1 MKSIRISNILRT
13 LVCTILG
20 AYILLLGILNYAPT
34 NKMLSNYVAQEL
46 SHKIGSKV
54 SIDKIQI
61 GLFNR
66 LIINDICIKD
76 KQHEILLKARLATT
90 KIELR
95 SLFKQQLSLRTV
107 SLLDADV
114 NLYQQKADSAAN
126 YQFLIDAFASKDR
139 KQKSG
144 INLRINSIILR
155 RVNVRYDK
163 LFLPQTPHK
172 FNPSHIG
179 LADINANISLKNI
192 SPKQLDL
199 RVRALSFKEQ
209 SGLCLNDMH
218 FKFSATQTAADIE
231 DFSLDLPN
239 THIRQ
244 GSLLATYN
252 IQRGID
258 QLSHTLR
265 IGATLN
271 KIQVSTTDI
280 RPMLGNMP
288 KGEDLTLQI
297 STTLLLTPGKLQ
309 LNQLTIIDKR
319 HDSHL
324 KADVTLKYAPKSV
337 QELYLTL
344 NQCHISKALTS
355 HLPSWIKLNGKSPKI
370 IQAIGD
376 IDIKG
381 NAAYMAE
388 RTTYTTLDIQTAIG
402 HLSASANIKGQ
413 HASSHVNVKSFAL
426 DKLLANKS
434 LPTQI
439 DAMADIRAT
448 IVSNKRLESI
458 NIKLQAPSFT
468 WNSYHFRD
476 IKITADHTSQATKF
490 NILSN
495 DPNASFKALGKLS
508 LVGKQLVGGNTDIN
522 IQNLNLANL
531 GFKSTPLHQAR
542 VCAHIKADI
551 DKLQKGELPHHGTL
565 QINDLKIQNGPRGD
579 YGLKQFNASITS
591 NNTNC
596 QTLKIN
602 SDFADAYIEGCMS
615 MERIKQSVSEVLNR
629 CLPGLVGNTKHY
641 HPLTPNDQWLI
652 NAKLK
657 DAEALYKL
665 ANIKF
670 TTEGPLYL
678 HGTFVPMGHT
688 SIVAFTNQLNISSQT
703 FIHPSIYLTGQG
715 QDYHCLIQ
723 TQKNIANGNYHIA
736 ADLTTSH
743 GALHTQLSWSDQS
756 TKNRYHG
763 SIESTTEFVPS
774 HNGINLNM
782 DISPTQFAMS
792 DTIWHIASGHLSY
805 INKRLAMSNIQ
816 LSHAKQ
822 SLTIDGTIAP
832 GQNDSIVA
840 SLNGIDIDYILNLI
854 NFDAVSFGGKATG
867 SVIFT
872 QKEHQPQFH
881 ANLTI
886 PQFLFNDGL
895 MGYANIHANWSKNE
909 NRINI
914 NADMKLPHTP
924 GYGTQVHGYV
934 SLAEKALSLNMNTN
948 HTDLTFLNRYI
959 GGIFGD
965 FKGDATGRVHL
976 YGPFKKLDFEGEVTA
991 NCQARVLATGVNYKV
1006 QDGNV
1011 RFEPGAF
1018 VFSNFNL
1025 YDKQSGKGKAN
1036 GVLRH
1041 THLKKLNYTFDITA
1055 NHMLCYDQPQ
1065 QADLPFY
1072 CTTSATGSI
1081 HLTGWPAH
1089 FNADIALRPDAPS
1102 QFTYNLD
1109 NQTALSKDDRMIRF
1123 HAIQHQAPT
1132 SLIMPDADTLHI
1144 HQAKPSTA
1152 VNEPTDIQLNFMID
1166 LTPATQIRIIT
1177 DSKSSDALTA
1187 WGQGPI
1193 RARWHNKGGFD
1204 IYGSYTLMRGDYNI
1218 SLQDIIKKSLKLQ
1231 AGSNIT
1237 FAGDPLNA
1245 RLSLKA
1251 LYTVNGVSLND
1262 LNYGAGFSNKMVKAD
1277 CILNIGGMA
1286 RAPKVDFDL
1295 DLHNIS
1301 DDEKQMVHQLIS
1313 TDEDMSKQ
1321 VMCLLGMGRFMTTT
1335 NTTTGAN
1342 INNQAQQQSSAAMRS
1357 FLSTTLTGQLNSAI
1371 SSLLGNNSKWS
1382 FGTSFMPGT
1391 EGWNKSE
1398 VDGLI
1403 QGRLFNDRLLFNGNF
1418 GYRENSTYSTNF
1430 VGDFDIRYLLTPR
1443 GSVSLRAY
1451 SETNDRYFTKSSLTT
1466 QGIGITLQR
1475 EFNKLKELFKRDT
1488 KKRPE

>member
-1 MKSIRISNILRT
+1 MKSLKIRNILRT

-54 SIDKIQI
+54 SIDNIQI

-66 LIINDICIKD
+66 LIINNICISD
-76 KQHEILLKARLATT
+76 RQHEILLKAYLATT

-126 YQFLIDAFASKDR
+126 YQFLIDAFASKDH
-139 KQKSG
+139 KPKSG

-155 RVNVRYDK
+155 RVNIRYDK
-163 LFLPQTPHK
+163 RFLPHTPHK

-192 SPKQLDL
+192 TTKQLDL

-218 FKFSATQTAADIE
+218 FKFSATPTAADIE
-231 DFSLDLPN
+231 DFSLDMPH

-258 QLSHTLR
+258 QLPHTLR

-271 KIQVSTTDI
+271 KIQVSTADI
-280 RPMLGNMP
+280 RPLLGNMP
-288 KGEDLTLQI
+288 KGKDLTLRI

-309 LNQLTIIDKR
+309 LNQLTITDKQ
-319 HDSHL
+319 HDSRL
-324 KADVTLKYAPKSV
+324 KADVTLKYAPKRV

-344 NQCHISKALTS
+344 SQCHVSKALTS
-355 HLPSWIKLNGKSPKI
+355 NLLSWVKLDNKSQNIVK
-370 IQAIGD
+370 AVGD

-381 NAAYMAE
+381 NAAYQAGG
-388 RTTYTTLDIQTAIG
+388 TTQTTLDVQTAIG
-402 HLSASANIKGQ
+402 HLTASASIKGQ
-413 HASSHVNVKSFAL
+413 HASSHINVKSFAL

-448 IVSNKRLESI
+448 IVANKRLESVS
-458 NIKLQAPSFT
+458 IKLQAPAFT
-468 WNSYHFRD
+468 WNNYNFRN
-476 IKITADHTSQATKF
+476 IEIEADHTPRTTQF
-490 NILSN
+490 DINSN
-495 DPNASFKALGKLS
+495 DPNAKFNAIAKLS
-508 LVGKQLVGGNTDIN
+508 LVGKQIVGGNADIN
-522 IQNLNLANL
+522 IQNLHLANL
-531 GFKSTPLHQAR
+531 GLESTPLHQAQ
-542 VCAHIKADI
+542 VSAHIKADL
-551 DKLQKGELPHHGTL
+551 DKWQKGALPHGTL
-565 QINDLKIQNGPRGD
+565 QINNLDIQNGPRGN
-579 YGLKQFNASITS
+579 YSLNQFNASITS
-591 NNTNC
+591 DNTNR
-596 QTLKIN
+596 QTLKIQ
-602 SDFADAYIEGCMS
+602 SDFADAYIEGNMS
-615 MERIKQSVSEVLNR
+615 LERIKQSVTDVLNR
-629 CLPGLVGNTKHY
+629 SLPGLVDKAQPY
-641 HPLTPNDQWLI
+641 PPLTPHDQWLI

-670 TTEGPLYL
+670 TTDGPLHI
-678 HGTFVPMGHT
+678 HGTFAPMGRT
-688 SIVAFTNQLNISSQT
+688 SIVAFTNQLNVSSQA
-703 FIHPSIYLTGQG
+703 FIRPSIYLSGQG

-723 TQKNIANGNYHIA
+723 TQKAIANSNYRIA
-736 ADLTTSH
+736 ANLTTRH
-743 GALHTQLSWSDQS
+743 GALHTQLSWSNQEDKDQ
-756 TKNRYHG
+756 YYG
-763 SIESTTEFVPS
+763 SVESTTEFVPS
-774 HNGINLNM
+774 RNGVNLNM
-782 DISPTQFAMS
+782 DISPTQFALS

-805 INKRLAMSNIQ
+805 INKRLAMSGIQ
-816 LSHAKQ
+816 LSHASQ

-832 GQNDSIVA
+832 GQSDSIVA

-854 NFDAVSFGGKATG
+854 NFDAVSFGGRATG
-867 SVIFT
+867 QAIFT

-886 PQFLFNDGL
+886 PHFTFNNGL
-895 MGYANIHANWSKNE
+895 MGHANIHANWNKGE

-914 NADMKLPHTP
+914 DADMKLPHTP
-924 GYGTQVHGYV
+924 NYGTQVHGYV
-934 SLAEKALSLNMNTN
+934 SLAEKGLSLNITPH
-948 HTDLTFLNRYI
+948 HTDLAFLNRCI
-959 GGIFGD
+959 DGIFGD
-965 FKGDATGRVHL
+965 FKGDATGHIRL
-976 YGPFKKLDFEGEVTA
+976 YGPFKKLDFEGEVSA
-991 NCQARVLATGVNYKV
+991 NCQAKVLATGVNYKV

-1018 VFSNFNL
+1018 VFNDFNL
-1025 YDKQSGKGKAN
+1025 YDKHSGKGKAN

-1065 QADLPFY
+1065 QAELPFF
-1072 CTTSATGSI
+1072 CTTSATGNI
-1081 HLTGWPAH
+1081 HLAGWPSH
-1089 FNADIALRPDAPS
+1089 FTADIALRPDAPS

-1123 HAIQHQAPT
+1123 HAMQQQAPAGLIMPNADTLRIHQAPPT
-1132 SLIMPDADTLHI
+1132 
-1144 HQAKPSTA
+1144 TA
-1152 VNEPTDIQLNFMID
+1152 GNEPTDMQLNFMID
-1166 LTPATQIRIIT
+1166 LTPATQIKIIT
-1177 DSKSSDALTA
+1177 DGKSGDAITA
-1187 WGQGPI
+1187 WGQGPL

-1204 IYGSYTLMRGDYNI
+1204 IYGSYTLVRGDYNI

-1231 AGSNIT
+1231 DGSSIT

-1245 RLSLKA
+1245 RLNLKA

-1277 CILNIGGMA
+1277 CILNIGGVA

-1335 NTTTGAN
+1335 NTATGAN

-1371 SSLLGNNSKWS
+1371 SSMLGNNSKWS
-1382 FGTSFMPGT
+1382 FGTNFMPGT
-1391 EGWNKSE
+1391 EGWNNSE
-1398 VDGLI
+1398 VDGLV

-1418 GYRENSTYSTNF
+1418 GYRESSTYSTNF

-1475 EFNKLKELFKRDT
+1475 EFNKLKELFKRDS
-1488 KKRPE
+1488 KKRLK